1 MNFSFTFTTQQLIY
15 ENVLLSFSFE
25 NERNRVSVFR
35 RGLDIF
41 TPIMSIK
48 HQPFRVLCFL
58 LFRSGAWLLS
68 NLEKIIR
75 GAVFSVFHKF

>member
-48 HQPFRVLCFL
+48 HQPFRVTPPLYILRELFL
-58 LFRSGAWLLS
+58 
-68 NLEKIIR
+68 
-75 GAVFSVFHKF
+75 AVFEGNA